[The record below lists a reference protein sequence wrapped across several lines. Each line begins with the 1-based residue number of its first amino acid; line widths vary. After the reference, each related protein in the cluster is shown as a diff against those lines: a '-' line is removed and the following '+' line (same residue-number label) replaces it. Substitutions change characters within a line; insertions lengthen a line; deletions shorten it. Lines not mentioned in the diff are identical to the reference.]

1 MDLEGQGRI
10 RQVVEQAGTDG
21 VVAVLGANSPT
32 AVEMTAMTLR
42 SGDPSYAGPLA
53 GVALGIPSYHILEPE
68 IVAQIDAALYERE
81 LALSAL
87 AMDVAEVVAPVR
99 AIRDGEASAGIS
111 NQG

>member
-10 RQVVEQAGTDG
+10 KQVVEQAGREG
-21 VVAVLGANSPT
+21 VVAVLGANSAA
-32 AVEMTAMTLR
+32 AVEMTAMTLK

-68 IVAQIDAALYERE
+68 VVDQIDSTIYERE

-87 AMDVAEVVAPVR
+87 AMDVDQVITPLR
-99 AIRDGEASAGIS
+99 AIRDGGA
-111 NQG
+111 

>member
-10 RQVVEQAGTDG
+10 KQVVEAVGTHG

-32 AVEMTAMTLR
+32 AVEMTALTLK

-53 GVALGIPSYHILEPE
+53 GVALGIPSYHVLEPE
-68 IVAQIDAALYERE
+68 IADRVDAALYQRE

-87 AMDVAEVVAPVR
+87 AMDVDEVVKPLR
-99 AIRDGEASAGIS
+99 GLREAG
-111 NQG
+111 

>member
-10 RQVVEQAGTDG
+10 RQVVEQEGTAG
-21 VVAVLGANSPT
+21 VIAVLGANSPT
-32 AVEMTAMTLR
+32 AVEMTALTLK

-68 IVAQIDAALYERE
+68 VVDQIDAALYERE

-87 AMDVAEVVAPVR
+87 AMDVEQVIAPMK
-99 AIRDGEASAGIS
+99 AIRDA
-111 NQG
+111 